1 MNCGFCVSTVSTVS
15 IGSGCGRGS
24 MALVAGCTGRRLA
37 RPIIVADAT
46 DGADGADGI
55 FRPHTNPDHPIS
67 RLAFTAEGDLDTQ
80 RA

>member
-55 FRPHTNPDHPIS
+55 FRLHTNPDHPIS

>member
-15 IGSGCGRGS
+15 TGSGCGRGS
-24 MALVAGCTGRRLA
+24 MARVAGCTGRRLA